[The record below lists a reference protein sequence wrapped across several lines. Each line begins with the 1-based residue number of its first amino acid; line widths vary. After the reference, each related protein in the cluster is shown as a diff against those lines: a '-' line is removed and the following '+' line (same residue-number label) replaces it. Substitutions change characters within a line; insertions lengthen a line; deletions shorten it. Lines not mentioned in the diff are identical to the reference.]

1 MGREKQIE
9 EMAEKMQ
16 KCYEKNGLLNFK
28 WFAEALYNAG
38 YRKTFTSDFASDTQN
53 VCKLEAENKHLLKL
67 IENEHFSYQTTTGKK
82 YSVFN
87 TVRKQF
93 AEELKKRSY
102 CDNVFK
108 DSKWHRYV
116 FVEDIDELLKEYE
129 ND

>member
-9 EMAEKMQ
+9 EMVEKMQ

-28 WFAEALYNAG
+28 WFAESLYNAG
-38 YRKTFTSDFASDTQN
+38 YRKTFTSDFATDTQN

-93 AEELKKRSY
+93 AEDLKKRSY

-129 ND
+129 Q